1 MVVLTPFWELNGW
14 ALGAIM
20 GLFSV
25 RLCHLLLSITASE
38 MTLLF
43 AVSQAMA
50 MGMMTEYYHFIFTT
64 LDLYALDLEQ
74 YRYSGVN
81 LTGFRILNV
90 ENPYVSAIID
100 KWSTERLQLAP
111 RPEPGLIAGVMM
123 TDAALLYD
131 AVHIVSVCYQRA
143 PQMTV
148 NSLQCHRHKAWR
160 FGGRF
165 MNFIK
170 E

>member
-1 MVVLTPFWELNGW
+1 MCLFGEGRGVRAVPSW
-14 ALGAIM
+14 LG
-20 GLFSV
+20 S
-25 RLCHLLLSITASE
+25 C
-38 MTLLF
+38 
-43 AVSQAMA
+43 SQASP
-50 MGMMTEYYHFIFTT
+50 TYP
-64 LDLYALDLEQ
+64 ALQ
-74 YRYSGVN
+74 
-81 LTGFRILNV
+81 
-90 ENPYVSAIID
+90 
-100 KWSTERLQLAP
+100 
-111 RPEPGLIAGVMM
+111 

-170 E
+170 EVSSAPLPPPGPPCWGSSVLQSQGTGVGGRQNRVPVHTNLDTLIHISEPPFPWVKMGWTGPISQGI